1 MANSILGPSRNPRAM
16 QPSGHNPLQMMQQ
29 FQQFR
34 NNFRGNPQQMV
45 QHMLQT
51 GQINEAQLQQ
61 AMQTARQFQQ
71 FVK

>member
-1 MANSILGPSRNPRAM
+1 MANSILGPSRSPRAT
-16 QPSGHNPLQMMQQ
+16 QPSGHNPMQMMQQ

>member
-1 MANSILGPSRNPRAM
+1 MANSILGTSKNNPGR
-16 QPSGHNPLQMMQQ
+16 NPLQTLQQ

-34 NNFRGNPQQMV
+34 NNFRGNPQMLVQQM
-45 QHMLQT
+45 LRN
-51 GQINEAQLQQ
+51 GQISEAQLQQ